1 MSTTHKKTLY
11 KLVKDKVLNKN
22 DLDILLPANTYNKT
36 DSSKFDVTLIT
47 VLIINC
53 TTLQPPRNGWGQKTP
68 PTNDPSAAA
77 NVLLGRNWRNCLF
90 HELDAYSI
98 DEALFDVK
106 WDEGVAI
113 VQGLGGDISEME
125 TLKTTSLDPKQEM
138 IIFSLME
145 FNQIKLDKLRRR
157 FCVLEATT
165 NGVDS
170 QAQQTAGKVQQIDG
184 EVQQLTGEVL
194 QIDGEIHQIQQRLDQ
209 ENEAI
214 HNKIEKQAQHI
225 TGAVS

>member
-1 MSTTHKKTLY
+1 M
-11 KLVKDKVLNKN
+11 
-22 DLDILLPANTYNKT
+22 
-36 DSSKFDVTLIT
+36 
-47 VLIINC
+47 LIINC

-68 PTNDPSAAA
+68 PTNDPSVAA

-214 HNKIEKQAQHI
+214 HNKFEKQAQHI
-225 TGAVS
+225 TGEMKELKKNLADHNSMLNQLKEISIYMETLRNKNQENFIPSNRIGSKSI